1 MTAKT
6 MTTWR
11 ERRSDETGSMA
22 MYLTLAIV
30 GMAIAALLVPM
41 LVTQSRTTRLDTTRV
56 HAVDAAQAG
65 IDVMIGRIRAADTGG
80 VGDTTL
86 LPCEPL
92 QGGVNSV
99 GDAEYVVN
107 VDYYMEDPV
116 AEPTAAKM
124 RCVEGYGT
132 YDPDS
137 NSFTPAYARVTAKG
151 TDGAPFAGGT
161 GGRTLSAT
169 YVFLTSNKNIVGG
182 RMRIYPASSTVAE
195 LCMDA
200 ASDTPSAGTI
210 VRLQGCTSPLEE
222 RQVWAYRS
230 DLTIQL
236 LSSITG
242 TYQEGLCLTGTAPPT
257 SGSSITLQACK
268 PLGSPT
274 YNQQWSFND
283 NGAYQASLTNS
294 KNDGILSPLCIAAP
308 SQTAGTVLALATC
321 DNNTSSPVMAWIP
334 APSVGAG
341 AAEAPQLVNFYEFG
355 RCLDGSG
362 QNPDSIHLIDY
373 PCKQNPSPTAVAWN
387 QKFTLPAIPADAV
400 SAVGAVY
407 TTRSGIRYC
416 LTSPGALNAYVRV
429 TPCSSSGSG
438 STSPNQ
444 TWTVYNGDSSLPYS
458 RKFTIVDSGGR
469 CLGLNSP
476 SASWPQWSSID
487 VERCTGATE
496 HKWNADQNLT
506 RASIQDLDEL

>member
-1 MTAKT
+1 MTMRA
-6 MTTWR
+6 TTVTSWR
-11 ERRSDETGSMA
+11 DRRSDETGSMA

-41 LVTQSRTTRLDTTRV
+41 VVTQARVTRLDTTRV

-65 IDVMIGRIRAADTGG
+65 LDVMVGRIRAADSGG
-80 VGDTTL
+80 VGDSTL
-86 LPCEPL
+86 LPCDPL
-92 QGGVNSV
+92 TGTVN
-99 GDAEYVVN
+99 GTDAAEYVVS
-107 VDYYMEDPV
+107 VDYYIEDPV
-116 AEPTAAKM
+116 SEPTAAKM

-132 YDPDS
+132 YDPES
-137 NSFTPAYARVTAKG
+137 AAFTPGYARITAKG
-151 TDGAPFAGGT
+151 TDGVQFAGGT
-161 GGRTLSAT
+161 AGRTLAAT

-182 RMRIYPASSTVAE
+182 RMRIYPASSTVPE

-200 ASDTPSAGTI
+200 ATDTPSAGTI
-210 VRLQGCTSPLEE
+210 VRLQACTSPLEQ
-222 RQVWAYRS
+222 RQIWAYRS

-242 TYQEGLCLTGTAPPT
+242 TYPDGLCLDTLAPPT
-257 SGSSITLQACK
+257 SGRSITLQVCQ
-268 PLGSPT
+268 PLGSPPYT
-274 YNQQWSFND
+274 QQWSFND
-283 NGAYQASLTNS
+283 SGAYQASLPNS
-294 KNDGILSPLCIAAP
+294 KNDGVLAPLCIAAP
-308 SQTAGTVLALATC
+308 SQAAATVLSLATC
-321 DNNTSSPVMAWIP
+321 DGSVTSPVMAWIP

-355 RCLDGSG
+355 RCLDVSG
-362 QNPDSIHLIDY
+362 QNPDAIHLIDY
-373 PCKQNPSPTAVAWN
+373 PCKQNPFPGAVAWN
-387 QKFTLPAIPADAV
+387 QKFTTPPIPPDQS

-407 TTRSGIRYC
+407 TTRSGIKHC
-416 LTSPGALNAYVRV
+416 LTSPAALNAWVRM
-429 TPCSSSGSG
+429 TPCA
-438 STSPNQ
+438 SPITLNQ

-469 CLGLNSP
+469 CLGLSSP
-476 SASWPQWSSID
+476 SASWPQWSSLD